1 MSTTTNTNKST
12 IIKAIF
18 TFVIPI
24 IILLLPTN
32 EVFTAQMR
40 MAVALTVGFLI
51 WCAVELTDM
60 VVPALLWPALLI
72 LTNTVPAATVYSSYL
87 GTTYFGIAAAFV
99 WTAVLERCGVLK
111 RLCFFIVSK
120 SKGSYL
126 SIAIFLFLAGF
137 VISVMTFATA
147 CLVIAIICASFV
159 RTMHIEKTETAAV
172 IMMVGMLAASTV
184 RMFLYYPL
192 MQGCILSSVRAVN
205 PEFSFGFVELFIYN
219 WPVFVYCILFIILM
233 VFMTK
238 KSYTLTDCGKEWFAA
253 ELKSMGKMSR
263 DEKMGAISIAIVMVW
278 IMSNPITQ
286 LDSMLSFIVAL
297 AFLYLPGVNAGT
309 AQDVEGVNIGM
320 LLFFAA
326 CMAIGSVCSAVG
338 ITAWMTTTLVAM
350 LDQMNIALML
360 LLVLFIGFLLNFAMT
375 PVAMLAGFSG
385 MFYSIFVSMGLDPL
399 AAIFTFNYSTDMVLL
414 PYEYVTFLLFFS
426 MNCMSIKQF
435 LKYHALKCI
444 TFTIFFA
451 AIIIPY
457 WHLVNLI

>member
-1 MSTTTNTNKST
+1 MSTTKMDKST
-12 IIKAIF
+12 IIKLVV
-18 TFVIPI
+18 TFGIPI
-24 IILLLPTN
+24 IILLIPTN
-32 EVFTAQMR
+32 EIYTAQMR
-40 MAVALTVGFLI
+40 MAIALTVGFLI

-87 GTTYFGIAAAFV
+87 NTTYFGIAAAFV
-99 WTAVLERCGVLK
+99 WTAVLERSGVLK

-137 VISVMTFATA
+137 VISTMTFATA

-159 RTMHIEKTETAAV
+159 KTMKIEKTETAAV

-219 WPVFVYCILFIILM
+219 WPVFIYCILFIVLM
-233 VFMTK
+233 VFLTK
-238 KSYTLTDCGKEWFAA
+238 KSYTLTDCGKEWFAE

-278 IMSNPITQ
+278 IMSNPITN
-286 LDSMLSFIVAL
+286 LDSMLSFIIAV
-297 AFLYLPGVNAGT
+297 AFLYFPGVNAGT
-309 AQDVEGVNIGM
+309 ARDVASVNIGM

-326 CMAIGSVCSAVG
+326 CMGIGAVCSYVG
-338 ITAWMTTTLVAM
+338 ITAWMSTTLVS
-350 LDQMNIALML
+350 LLGSMNLTLML

-385 MFYSIFVSMGLDPL
+385 MFYSIFVSMGIDPL

-426 MNCMSIKQF
+426 MGCISVKQF
-435 LKYHALKCI
+435 FKYHALKCI
-444 TFTIFFA
+444 TFVLFFA

-457 WHLVNLI
+457 WYLIGLI